1 MKSMVVGGSG
11 FVGSHVA
18 DALQKSGDEVTVF
31 DIKPSEHLLPGQ
43 KFIQGDLLDARAVD
57 EAIRGHEVVYNFAGM
72 ADIEQGLVRPLE
84 TVNLNVLGNVTLLEA
99 CRKSEVRRYLFASTI
114 YVSGNSGGFY
124 RVSKQACE
132 LYVQEYQRLFG
143 LDYTILRYGSLYGR
157 RADSNNGVYRYLQ
170 QALKDRRIV
179 CSGTGEEVREYI
191 HVEDAA
197 RAALTVLSEDFRNQH
212 VMLTGHQPM
221 KVKDL
226 LIMIKEIVGPD
237 VAIVLQSEDSLKE
250 PTSSNL
256 HYSVTPYSF
265 NKPQIAR
272 KLISNFY
279 LDMGQGLL
287 DCLDEI
293 HVLSQNR

>member
-1 MKSMVVGGSG
+1 MKSLVVGGSG

-18 DALQKSGDEVTVF
+18 DALQESGDQVTIF
-31 DIKPSEHLLPGQ
+31 DIKPSEYLLPGQ

-57 EAIRGHEVVYNFAGM
+57 EAVRGHEVVYNFAGV

-132 LYVQEYQRLFG
+132 LYVEEYQRLFG

-157 RADSNNGVYRYLQ
+157 RADVNNGVYRYLQ
-170 QALKDRRIV
+170 QALRDRRIV

-197 RAALTVLSEDFRNQH
+197 RAALTVLAEDFRNQH
-212 VMLTGHQPM
+212 VMLTGHQQM

-237 VAIVLQSEDSLKE
+237 VAIILQNEDSLKE
-250 PTSSNL
+250 PDSSNL

-293 HVLSQNR
+293 HGLSQNR